1 MFDRTFF
8 ERQFSDQVQL
18 FCREQKIAA
27 PVVELLL
34 DDGSV
39 LRLQAIAQIRENW
52 LALKARLGDAESR
65 MILCPYFSIRRITFS
80 RPSSEKET
88 VFSFPPKP

>member
-8 ERQFSDQVQL
+8 ERQFSDQVQA

-39 LRLQAIAQIRENW
+39 LRLQTIAQIRESW
-52 LALKARLGDAESR
+52 LALKARPDNAELR
-65 MILCPYFSIRRITFS
+65 LILCPYFSIKRITFS
-80 RPSSEKET
+80 KPSSEKEM
-88 VFSFPPKP
+88 VLSFPPKP